1 MKLFKQ
7 HEAFLKEFAKLQLSS
22 EFVRVETDSLVLN
35 NLTLIATIILN
46 DDMKTEAEKC
56 LQNYIE
62 IFFKRMD
69 GVEQPNSVKNDVI
82 EDQFDEED
90 DLVSQYSTLS
100 SMLGIQLAKLNN
112 FFMEEI
118 IC

>member
-1 MKLFKQ
+1 M
-7 HEAFLKEFAKLQLSS
+7 
-22 EFVRVETDSLVLN
+22 RVETDSLVLN

-46 DDMKTEAEKC
+46 DDMKTEAEKS

-69 GVEQPNSVKNDVI
+69 GVEQTNSTKNEVV
-82 EDQFDEED
+82 EDQLDEED

-100 SMLGIQLAKLNN
+100 SMLGIQVAKL
-112 FFMEEI
+112 
-118 IC
+118 